1 MYRRPRFGFFPFII
15 FLPLFMFGGLFNF
28 IFSLIP
34 IVLLVVLGIYL
45 LRIIVTAIA
54 KRKKDNGSSFTKKS
68 NDDVLSKALNTY
80 FKENKEFPISTNVT
94 LLAQKYD
101 SFNDL
106 FITYKGKVVDKFVE
120 LTDVNN
126 ASFVKVS
133 NLLDDYSTR
142 GKVCLKAE
150 LKSFDYNVSKDKKA
164 YKEEYT
170 NAGTLTKAQMKEVS
184 GDFDYVYDAY
194 KNLIEN
200 VSYGNE
206 NSKDYVKGHK
216 AALDKCFD
224 IVYEINS
231 NIFEAEEKISNELE
245 SYEST
250 TIEDKGYYDGLF
262 YSLKAIKKAK
272 EYMLGKISKEINKE
286 L

>member
-28 IFSLIP
+28 LFSLIP

-54 KRKKDNGSSFTKKS
+54 NRKSSTNSFTRKN
-68 NDDVLSKALNTY
+68 NDDTLTKALNKY
-80 FKENKEFPISTNVT
+80 FKDNKELPVSTNVT
-94 LLAQKYD
+94 LKADKFDSYD
-101 SFNDL
+101 DL
-106 FITYKGKVVDKFVE
+106 FITYKGQVVDLFKE
-120 LTDVNN
+120 LVDVNN
-126 ASFVKVS
+126 SAFLKAT
-133 NLLDDYSTR
+133 NLLDDYSAR
-142 GKVCLKAE
+142 GKVSLKAK
-150 LKSFDYNVSKDKKA
+150 LKTFDYNISKDKKA

-184 GDFDYVYDAY
+184 GDFDNVYDAY
-194 KNLIEN
+194 KNLVEN
-200 VSYGNE
+200 VSYGSE

-224 IVYEINS
+224 IVYEFNS

-245 SYEST
+245 SYESS
-250 TIEDKGYYDGLF
+250 TIEEKGYYDGLF

-272 EYMLGKISKEINKE
+272 EYMLDKISKEINRE